1 MGCQSS
7 VVLGRNLT
15 FTVTTH
21 DPDTGV
27 LTDAD
32 AVPSYRVYEDE
43 TAVAILTGNM
53 AILDNANT
61 TGFYSEQIACTTA
74 NGFELNKSYNIY
86 IEATV
91 DSDTGGISYGFTV
104 VRSYASASSAIAT
117 ALEGGVISILRGD
130 SLSVSITDL
139 GDISGRTKL
148 WFTVKTSRAHTDAEA
163 IIQIEETAGLGYLN
177 GTAVP
182 AARAANGDIT
192 VDDAV
197 NGDITITLD
206 EVETDDL
213 APNERLYYDVQM
225 LTAAGAVTT
234 LALDMA
240 RVTADVSRVV
250 A

>member
-139 GDISGRTKL
+139 GG
-148 WFTVKTSRAHTDAEA
+148 
-163 IIQIEETAGLGYLN
+163 
-177 GTAVP
+177 
-182 AARAANGDIT
+182 AAPIPMQKPLFRSKRPPGWAT
-192 VDDAV
+192 
-197 NGDITITLD
+197 
-206 EVETDDL
+206 
-213 APNERLYYDVQM
+213 
-225 LTAAGAVTT
+225 
-234 LALDMA
+234 
-240 RVTADVSRVV
+240 
-250 A
+250 

>member
-32 AVPSYRVYEDE
+32 AAPTYRVYEDE

-74 NGFELNKSYNIY
+74 NGFELNRSYNIY

-104 VRSYASASSAIAT
+104 VRSYASAASAIASS
-117 ALEGGVISILRGD
+117 LEGGVITILRGD

-139 GDISGRTKL
+139 GDISTRTSL
-148 WFTVKTSRAHTDAEA
+148 WFTVKTSRAHTDAQA
-163 IIQIEETAGLGYLN
+163 IIQIEETAGLMYLN
-177 GTAVP
+177 ATDAS
-182 AARAANGDIT
+182 ARAANGDIT

-197 NGDITITLD
+197 AGDITITLD
-206 EVETDDL
+206 EAETDDL
-213 APNERLYYDVQM
+213 VPNERLYYDVQM
-225 LTAAGAVTT
+225 LDAAGDVTT

-240 RVTADVSRVV
+240 RVTADVTRVV

>member
-1 MGCQSS
+1 MGCQTS

-32 AVPSYRVYEDE
+32 AVPTYRVYEDE

-61 TGFYSEQIACTTA
+61 TGFYSEQIACTSA

-104 VRSYASASSAIAT
+104 VRSYASASSAIA
-117 ALEGGVISILRGD
+117 AAIEGGVISIQRGD
-130 SLSVSITDL
+130 SLSVAITDL
-139 GDISGRTKL
+139 GDISGRSKL
-148 WFTVKTSRAHTDAEA
+148 WFTVKASRSHTDAQA
-163 IIQIEETAGLGYLN
+163 IIQIEETAGLVYLN
-177 GTAVP
+177 GAD
-182 AARAANGDIT
+182 ASARAANGDIT
-192 VDDAV
+192 VDDAAA
-197 NGDITITLD
+197 GDITVTLD

-213 APNERLYYDVQM
+213 VPDGRLYYDVQM

-234 LALDMA
+234 LAMDMA
-240 RVTADVSRVV
+240 RVVADVSRVV

>member
-15 FTVTTH
+15 FTITTH

-32 AVPSYRVYEDE
+32 GAPSYRVYEDE
-43 TAVAILTGNM
+43 TAVAILTGSM

-61 TGFYSEQIACTTA
+61 TGFYSEQIACTTG
-74 NGFELNKSYNIY
+74 NGFELNKSYTVY

-104 VRSYASASSAIAT
+104 VRSYASVSSAIAT
-117 ALEGGVISILRGD
+117 AIEGGVISIQRGD
-130 SLSVSITDL
+130 SLSVAITDL
-139 GDISGRTKL
+139 GDISGRSKL
-148 WFTVKTSRAHTDAEA
+148 WFTVKESRSHTDAQS
-163 IIQIEETAGLGYLN
+163 IIQIEETAGLVYLN
-177 GTAVP
+177 GAD
-182 AARAANGDIT
+182 ASARAANGDIT

-197 NGDITITLD
+197 AGDITVTLD

-213 APNERLYYDVQM
+213 VPEGRLYYDVQM

-234 LALDMA
+234 LAMDMA
-240 RVTADVSRVV
+240 RVVADVSRVV

>member
-1 MGCQSS
+1 MGCQSE

-15 FTVTTH
+15 FTITTH
-21 DPDTGV
+21 DPDTGE

-32 AVPSYRVYEDE
+32 AAPVYRVYEDE

-86 IEATV
+86 IAATV
-91 DSDTGGISYGFTV
+91 DGDTGGISYGFTV
-104 VRSYASASSAIAT
+104 VRSYASASSAIST
-117 ALEGGVISILRGD
+117 ALEGGVITILRGD

-139 GDISGRTKL
+139 GDISGRSKL
-148 WFTVKTSRAHTDAEA
+148 WFTVKTSRAHTDAQS
-163 IIQIEETAGLGYLN
+163 IIQIEETDGLKYLN
-177 GTAVP
+177 ATDAS
-182 AARAANGDIT
+182 ARAANGDIT

-197 NGDITITLD
+197 AGDITITLD

-213 APNERLYYDVQM
+213 VPNERLYYDVQM